1 MRVRWKGSV
10 VEEVIRRGKLRYV
23 YESGS
28 FLLWPFLGISI
39 VFFLVNIIIQFY
51 IVLLVQGKNEWIKYP
66 QGSILIYIVNIRK
79 SIREIYTIYLE
90 TLINRSYLPHL
101 RKFFSY
107 YLPSSFISSC
117 ASFPPLLVL
126 LLAWIKYILTST
138 SDSPCLPASRFLGL
152 RTLKQD
158 AFISLTCTVM
168 FCALSTSR
176 TVLIWSR
183 LIISTMPG
191 WNSCVVTGSLSIRKH
206 ATLGI
211 SSHLPSCA
219 RLHVSVNA
227 LLLPRKTRNLGRM
240 MLPKRAGGIDEDKA
254 CLWTLLL

>member
-1 MRVRWKGSV
+1 M
-10 VEEVIRRGKLRYV
+10 I
-23 YESGS
+23 
-28 FLLWPFLGISI
+28 
-39 VFFLVNIIIQFY
+39 
-51 IVLLVQGKNEWIKYP
+51 
-66 QGSILIYIVNIRK
+66 
-79 SIREIYTIYLE
+79 
-90 TLINRSYLPHL
+90 HH
-101 RKFFSY
+101 
-107 YLPSSFISSC
+107 
-117 ASFPPLLVL
+117 A
-126 LLAWIKYILTST
+126 
-138 SDSPCLPASRFLGL
+138 LPASRFLGL

-158 AFISLTCTVM
+158 VFISLTCTVM

-227 LLLPRKTRNLGRM
+227 LLLPRKTRNLERM
-240 MLPKRAGGIDEDKA
+240 MLPKRAGGKYLALCSIQTFLIIMNRIIKA
-254 CLWTLLL
+254 VLRWRVGVFFYAQRHLLFSERMVSY